1 LSKYLFFL
9 RKGLSTQP
17 HLQETADDVVNKAL
31 EYVFSKDKDF
41 QQYLTT
47 AAAKAAHPT
56 LRVKS
61 SGNGAAKGRRA
72 AKGTA
77 STGERA

>member
-1 LSKYLFFL
+1 LFFL

-47 AAAKAAHPT
+47 AAAKAVHPT
-56 LRVKS
+56 TRKRPIGVQ
-61 SGNGAAKGRRA
+61 
-72 AKGTA
+72 
-77 STGERA
+77 